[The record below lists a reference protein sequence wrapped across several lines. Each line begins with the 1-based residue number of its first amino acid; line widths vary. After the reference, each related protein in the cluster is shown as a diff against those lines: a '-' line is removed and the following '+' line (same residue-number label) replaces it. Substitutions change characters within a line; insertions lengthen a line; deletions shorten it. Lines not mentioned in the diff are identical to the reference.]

1 VFTSAMRWLDEQARR
16 RPTQPFA
23 LFVESYDPHE
33 PWDPPKKY
41 VDLYDDPD
49 YRGVEPVSPYYG
61 GQDYLSARQQRRM
74 RALYAGELTMADR
87 WVGEL
92 LGRLDE
98 LRLLE
103 RTVVVFWSDHGMSLA
118 ERGYVGKNP
127 SQLFAEM
134 VDVPLL
140 IRHPEGRRAGDATDH
155 LVQLHDISATALAML
170 GFGAPEANEG
180 HDVSPLFYGE
190 DPPEREVQTAGYN
203 DYVWAGDARWSYIDS
218 NRFRNPKLFDRTKDP
233 GERRDVSSDNG
244 DVVQRLRRAIRAA
257 AGGKTIPRY

>member
-1 VFTSAMRWLDEQARR
+1 
-16 RPTQPFA
+16 
-23 LFVESYDPHE
+23 
-33 PWDPPKKY
+33 
-41 VDLYDDPD
+41 
-49 YRGVEPVSPYYG
+49 
-61 GQDYLSARQQRRM
+61 M

-140 IRHPEGRRAGDATDH
+140 IRHPEGRKAGTATDH
-155 LVQLHDISATALAML
+155 LVQLHDIPATALAML
-170 GFGAPEANEG
+170 GFAAPAANEG
-180 HDVSPLFYGE
+180 HDVSPLFFDE
-190 DPPEREVQTAGYN
+190 DPPSRKVQTAGYN

-218 NRFRNPKLFDRTKDP
+218 NRFKNPKLFDRTGDP
-233 GERRDVSSDNG
+233 RERRDVSSDHAE
-244 DVVQRLRRAIRAA
+244 VVQRLRRAIRAA
-257 AGGKTIPRY
+257 AGDRPIPRY